1 MLTNDTNNKYTNST
15 FFFHTWNFLKRKI
28 NNKELETNRIELK
41 ARYETYTQ
49 WMGRHNPTITEE
61 L

>member
-1 MLTNDTNNKYTNST
+1 MTITTNTNST
-15 FFFHTWNFLKRKI
+15 FFPHMKFSKKRKI
-28 NNKELETNRIELK
+28 NNKELKRIELK